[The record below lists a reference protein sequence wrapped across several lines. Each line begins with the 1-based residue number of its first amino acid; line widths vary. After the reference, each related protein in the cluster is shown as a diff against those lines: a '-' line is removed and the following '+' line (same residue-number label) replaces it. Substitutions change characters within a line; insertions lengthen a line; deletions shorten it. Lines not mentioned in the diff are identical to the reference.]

1 MNRAYAILGLIVA
14 AIVGF
19 AIFSRVIGGK
29 DDKTLIQESLRQS
42 LEASRKGEP
51 GGVLEALSS
60 KFKFNDQE
68 ASGQTSMIA
77 NYIKNQKPDITV
89 TNQTPIVTGD
99 EARITSPVKLK
110 ISVPIMGDRTVTIP
124 DVVMVFRKET
134 AREFLVIP
142 VPKWRLTEVQAQNV
156 NPTDIGIE

>member
-1 MNRAYAILGLIVA
+1 MNRAYAILGLLVA

-19 AIFSRVIGGK
+19 GIVTRVMGGK
-29 DDKTLIQESLRQS
+29 DDKTLIRESLRQS

-51 GGVLEALSS
+51 GGVLEAISS

-68 ASGQTSMIA
+68 ASGNTSMIA
-77 NYIKNQKPDITV
+77 NYIRNQKPDIEV
-89 TNQTPIVTGD
+89 TNQNPIVTGD

-110 ISVPIMGDRTVTIP
+110 LSVPILGDKTVTIP
-124 DVVMVFRKET
+124 DVVMVFQKET
-134 AREFLVIP
+134 TREFLVFP

-156 NPTDIGIE
+156 NPTEIGIE